1 MAAESTPEWW
11 RPSRRMRLERAQPPE
26 PRTRV
31 RATGGGERTS
41 PPGLVGRSLGSE
53 GDWHRAVVDA
63 YVEWFGGLPVQLWLT
78 VNAAEP
84 LGAGSWRF
92 VLHQVHDL
100 VERVGDL
107 RDETAWWVRLSATA
121 TGSCAICTRLGWGP
135 PALRALRRVG
145 PNGLVGDIERIVVP
159 LHAAWRPFV
168 QPDNRAAVTLR
179 AVRRFGNGTDSLTR
193 YIVKYEVKDREAVHI
208 ESGDIGRFLPSA
220 KGVAAHAR

>member
-1 MAAESTPEWW
+1 MW
-11 RPSRRMRLERAQPPE
+11 
-26 PRTRV
+26 
-31 RATGGGERTS
+31 GEV
-41 PPGLVGRSLGSE
+41 LGRSLGSE

-107 RDETAWWVRLSATA
+107 RDETAWWGAVERNRDRELCHLHA
-121 TGSCAICTRLGWGP
+121 LGVGP

-145 PNGLVGDIERIVVP
+145 PDGLVGDIERIVVP